1 MVTAQDV
8 RRLAPSL
15 PRTEERL
22 VWDRIKFLVGRIVY
36 LAISRDE
43 TSMRSGGSHRARM
56 TTEEANA
63 VNIVLGY
70 MAGQEEP
77 PAMVVRALEQ
87 VARRAH
93 NRLQSGWDE
102 QAVRQQWPRAFDE
115 VEAAP

>member
-1 MVTAQDV
+1 
-8 RRLAPSL
+8 
-15 PRTEERL
+15 
-22 VWDRIKFLVGRIVY
+22 
-36 LAISRDE
+36 
-43 TSMRSGGSHRARM
+43 MRSGGSHRARM

-87 VARRAH
+87 LARRAH